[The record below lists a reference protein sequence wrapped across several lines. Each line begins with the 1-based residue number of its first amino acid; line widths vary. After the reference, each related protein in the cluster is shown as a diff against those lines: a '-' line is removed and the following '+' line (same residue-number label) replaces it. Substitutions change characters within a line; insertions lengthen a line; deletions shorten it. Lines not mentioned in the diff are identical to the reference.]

1 MTHTAHLYTDPEPSV
16 RHSFQLLLKVVLS
29 QVDACNL
36 RPFQQQALACME
48 CGLTHMTPAIRV
60 DTLKVVDLYFTLHPS
75 LFYGNIFKFL
85 NLHVSVLDSQ
95 MCMQRV
101 HSRPTRKTSLG
112 TPQNPEVLHI
122 LKQLV
127 RFLEAV
133 VKNTLSCSKEE
144 DHTRATLVPALSVK
158 DGKIH
163 TCTDS
168 QLAESS
174 LDTLCQFYTVD
185 SGQPHLM
192 VLDQY
197 GLLPT
202 EDNIWEERSCSSAF
216 KSSKVGKQ
224 ECTRSTS
231 GLDLLSMEPIF
242 MRSKLVPL
250 LLECWIDSVPD
261 TLQSSG
267 NMLPHAVETF
277 EQVAHI
283 LVLIVRAALL
293 HQQSLSA
300 SSNSQPEGSCL
311 GSQLWQEYGNQL
323 IKHFLRFFPHSKTFL
338 SLLARPHSSKPEML
352 ATLLSLDIYICE
364 SLLSLVAMADES
376 SMQERNLRP
385 LIAFISEVLS
395 KLPHTHTAAGY
406 STAITTSL
414 DTLCNLLQL
423 ISGPLEI
430 SLNISLPVMSFA
442 LAFYQNTHRNSS
454 AKAELNRTFAKLME
468 RIRSKG
474 QIDRRYF
481 NVLCCKFNLSLVCA
495 YCQCRHYE
503 EE

>member
-1 MTHTAHLYTDPEPSV
+1 MTHTAHLYTDAEPSV

-29 QVDACNL
+29 QMDSGNL

-48 CGLTHMTPAIRV
+48 CGLTHMTPTIRV

-85 NLHVSVLDSQ
+85 NLHVSVLASQ
-95 MCMQRV
+95 MCMQKV
-101 HSRPTRKTSLG
+101 HSQPTRKMSLR
-112 TPQNPEVLHI
+112 TPQNPEVLQI

-127 RFLEAV
+127 GFLEAV
-133 VKNTLSCSKEE
+133 IKNTFSCSKEE
-144 DHTRATLVPALSVK
+144 DHTPATLVPALCVK
-158 DGKIH
+158 DGKFQ
-163 TCTDS
+163 TCADS
-168 QLAESS
+168 QLAQSS

-202 EDNIWEERSCSSAF
+202 EDNIWEESSCSSAF

-224 ECTRSTS
+224 DYTRTTS
-231 GLDLLSMEPIF
+231 GLDLLSMEPTF
-242 MRSKLVPL
+242 VRSKLVSL

-267 NMLPHAVETF
+267 NMLPHTVETF

-283 LVLIVRAALL
+283 LVLLLRAALL

-300 SSNSQPEGSCL
+300 SSNSQPEESCL
-311 GSQLWQEYGNQL
+311 GSQLWQEYGSQL
-323 IKHFLRFFPHSKTFL
+323 IKHFLRFFPHSETFL

-352 ATLLSLDIYICE
+352 AALLSLDIYICE
-364 SLLSLVAMADES
+364 SMLTLVAMAEVS
-376 SMQERNLRP
+376 SIQERNIRP
-385 LIAFISEVLS
+385 LNAFIREVLS
-395 KLPHTHTAAGY
+395 KLPHTYTAAGY
-406 STAITTSL
+406 STAIATSL
-414 DTLCNLLQL
+414 DTLCNLLEL
-423 ISGPLEI
+423 ISGPLQV
-430 SLNISLPVMSFA
+430 SMNISLPVMTCA
-442 LAFYQNTHRNSS
+442 LAFYQNTHIKSS

-474 QIDRRYF
+474 QIDHR
-481 NVLCCKFNLSLVCA
+481 
-495 YCQCRHYE
+495 
-503 EE
+503 